1 LRIGP
6 AGPGGGRHAGD
17 AHGAPIPYARSVLVI
32 LIPAIWVGVVLFA
45 LMMAR
50 LAARSDD
57 ARGAAIAEH
66 MATLELSE
74 RRQTNAD
81 GAVKQRRFDRRREA
95 CARPGG
101 DGDEALE
108 RDGARVR
115 IK

>member
-1 LRIGP
+1 
-6 AGPGGGRHAGD
+6 
-17 AHGAPIPYARSVLVI
+17 LV
-32 LIPAIWVGVVLFA
+32 LIPAIWVGVVVFA

-66 MATLELSE
+66 VATLEPSE
-74 RRQTNAD
+74 RQRTTTD
-81 GAVKQRRFDRRREA
+81 GAVKQHRFDRRREA
-95 CARPGG
+95 RGDPLG

>member
-1 LRIGP
+1 ML
-6 AGPGGGRHAGD
+6 
-17 AHGAPIPYARSVLVI
+17 LV

-66 MATLELSE
+66 VATLELSE
-74 RRQTNAD
+74 RQRTTTD

-95 CARPGG
+95 CADPLG